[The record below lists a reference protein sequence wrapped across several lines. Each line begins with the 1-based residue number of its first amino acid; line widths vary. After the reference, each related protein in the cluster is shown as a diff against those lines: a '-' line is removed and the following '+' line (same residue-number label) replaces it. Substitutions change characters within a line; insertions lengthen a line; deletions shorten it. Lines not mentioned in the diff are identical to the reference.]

1 MHLALMITNAIL
13 AVLFLYAG
21 GTKLVVG
28 KASLLAMDGM
38 AWAADYSE
46 PALKAI
52 GLAEV
57 LGAIGLVVPLLT
69 GIVPFVAPIAAV
81 GLFLVMLGAAQVHRR
96 RREPL
101 LLPTTLADLTLVS
114 LWLGLVVNGV
124 TG

>member
-21 GTKLVVG
+21 GTKLVVS

-69 GIVPFVAPIAAV
+69 GIVPFLAPIAAV

-101 LLPTTLADLTLVS
+101 LLPTTLAALTLVS

>member
-1 MHLALMITNAIL
+1 M
-13 AVLFLYAG
+13 
-21 GTKLVVG
+21 VG

-69 GIVPFVAPIAAV
+69 GIVPFLAPIAAV

-101 LLPTTLADLTLVS
+101 LLPTTLAALTLVS

>member
-69 GIVPFVAPIAAV
+69 GIVPFLAPIAAV

-101 LLPTTLADLTLVS
+101 LLPTTLAALTLVS
-114 LWLGLVVNGV
+114 LWLGLVDNGV

>member
-21 GTKLVVG
+21 GTKLVVS
-28 KASLLAMDGM
+28 KASLLARDGM

-69 GIVPFVAPIAAV
+69 GIVPFLAPIAAV

-101 LLPTTLADLTLVS
+101 LLPTTLAALTLVS

>member
-21 GTKLVVG
+21 GTKLVVS
-28 KASLLAMDGM
+28 KASLLARDGM

-69 GIVPFVAPIAAV
+69 GIVPFLAPIAAV
-81 GLFLVMLGAAQVHRR
+81 GLFLVMLGAAQVHRC

-101 LLPTTLADLTLVS
+101 SLPTTLAALTLVS

>member
-21 GTKLVVG
+21 GTKLVVS
-28 KASLLAMDGM
+28 KASLLARDGM

-69 GIVPFVAPIAAV
+69 GIVPFLAPIAAV

-101 LLPTTLADLTLVS
+101 LLPTTLAALTLVS
-114 LWLGLVVNGV
+114 LWLGLVDNGV

>member
-13 AVLFLYAG
+13 AVLFLCAG
-21 GTKLVVG
+21 GTKLLVS
-28 KASLLAMDGM
+28 KPSLLARDGM

-69 GIVPFVAPIAAV
+69 GFAPFLAPIAAV

-101 LLPTTLADLTLVS
+101 LLPTTLAALTLVS

>member
-21 GTKLVVG
+21 GTKLLVS
-28 KASLLAMDGM
+28 KPSLLARDGM

-69 GIVPFVAPIAAV
+69 GIVPFLAPIAAV

-101 LLPTTLADLTLVS
+101 LLPTTLAALTLVS

>member
-69 GIVPFVAPIAAV
+69 GIVPFLAPIAAV

-101 LLPTTLADLTLVS
+101 LLPTTLAALTLVS